1 MKRIFNFASGPGVM
15 PSEVLQQ
22 AKEEFTNWN
31 GHGCSILE
39 MPFTGKDF
47 KEILHQAKMR
57 LRSLLNIPTHYQI
70 LLMHGGAS
78 AQFSLA
84 PLNLLGNQTCAD
96 YIETGHWSC
105 RAIAEG
111 LRYCRVNIA
120 ASSRENGFIRI
131 PLQDE
136 LQLNAKAAYCHYTS
150 NETANGNQFH
160 SMPESGNVPLV
171 VDMTSDFLTRPI
183 DVARY
188 GMIYASSQKNIGSAG
203 FTVVI
208 IRDDLLDRASHI
220 TPHVLHYKAQ
230 SEANSLI
237 NTPVTFAIY
246 LAEMIF
252 RWIEA
257 QGGLQAM
264 ARNALARSSQ
274 LYRAIDE
281 SNGFYSCHVLPDSRS
296 HVNVCYT
303 LKNSTLTPLFIKRA
317 AEHGLVNLGGHSALG
332 GVRAS
337 LYNAMPEKG
346 VAALID
352 FMRQFAQAHAK

>member
-15 PSEVLQQ
+15 PEAVLQQ
-22 AKEEFTNWN
+22 AKDEFINWN
-31 GHGCSILE
+31 DHGCSILE
-39 MPFTGKDF
+39 MSFTGKDF
-47 KEILHQAKMR
+47 KEVLYQAKAR
-57 LRSLLNIPTHYQI
+57 LRSLLNIPSHYQI

-78 AQFSLA
+78 VQFSLV
-84 PLNLLGNQTCAD
+84 PLNLLGSQMCAD
-96 YIETGHWSC
+96 YIETGHWSR

-111 LRYCRVNIA
+111 QRYCRVNIA
-120 ASSRENGFIRI
+120 ASSRENGFSRI
-131 PLQDE
+131 PPQDE
-136 LQLNAKAAYCHYTS
+136 MQLNAKAAYCHYTS
-150 NETANGNQFH
+150 NETANGSQFH
-160 SMPESGNVPLV
+160 FVPESGNVPLV

-208 IRDDLLDRASHI
+208 VRDDLLDRASHI

-264 ARNALARSSQ
+264 ARNALMRSSQ

-281 SNGFYSCHVLPDSRS
+281 SNGFYCCHVLPDSRS

-303 LKNSTLTPLFIKRA
+303 LKNSTLTPLFIQRA